1 MSNYARISP
10 SFAKALPPSI
20 VRLKSSPWR
29 KRFRVGRGPF
39 VASERFPAAD
49 ITALVA
55 IDFATNALKLGIP
68 DEAVNVKR
76 WYGVVSKRADV
87 NA

>member
-1 MSNYARISP
+1 MSVA
-10 SFAKALPPSI
+10 ALKRQLAASSI
-20 VRLKSSPWR
+20 DDVKLRPYFTVLCQSIA
-29 KRFRVGRGPF
+29 
-39 VASERFPAAD
+39 ASMIQDHYLLAD